1 MYLCSYFVVTHI
13 ICTYGS
19 LCIYYS
25 IQENQ
30 MVSLCNSVIILC
42 TALYGATYVFVFGV
56 YVTMYVLRMYAYMC
70 V

>member
-1 MYLCSYFVVTHI
+1 
-13 ICTYGS
+13 
-19 LCIYYS
+19 
-25 IQENQ
+25 